1 MNKWKS
7 KISKWKFDRK
17 VQALIAVIIII
28 TTFIALSVSTVSSV
42 TYMKKKTKEL
52 LQVQNSTLAENY
64 KNTLDEYKAL
74 ALAMVLDRSVQSYLN
89 YTDKKEDGYSEAANG
104 AYNAMASSL
113 NMYPDMNFIAILN
126 HKLGDY
132 IYKGNMTLISTEFQE
147 VYEKDYKSCKNAQD
161 STIKMNFSNAYY
173 RGEKY
178 TITVYFP
185 IYDVNKIMEESGFL
199 CINFSNPVLDQILS
213 KEEVGKQETSIIDT
227 DGRIIADQNTK
238 KIGKNVAYTE
248 RIQGK
253 QGDFIQDGK
262 LYNYKKVKN
271 WNYYIVSSVEMIEL
285 YKPSIRTSVVMAVV
299 LINLVIL
306 SLIIVRSII
315 KKVYKPL
322 EQVVQ
327 KMDDVAAGSLGSRL
341 NAENMGED
349 FEKLATGFNSMME
362 QILVL
367 MDEVKL
373 EQHQMEQIRFNAL
386 QSQIQPH
393 FLYNTLECIHWQA
406 IADGNREISTM
417 VKALAKYYR
426 ICLSKGQDIIPL
438 KVEVEH
444 VRNYIII
451 QNIRYDNIIVSDIKI
466 EEDCENVMIPKL
478 TLQPLVENSIYH
490 GIKIKEGKTGKI
502 FLTARREGENMEIVL
517 TDTGAGMN
525 QERIDEMN
533 QKLSEHD
540 ETFGYGVRNVNKRIE
555 LLHGK
560 EYGLSYFQNEFG
572 GVTVRIKLPY
582 DTRGVQN
589 ER

>member
-1 MNKWKS
+1 MKKWKS

-17 VQALIAVIIII
+17 VQALIAIIIII
-28 TTFIALSVSTVSSV
+28 TTFIALLASTVSSV

-126 HKLGDY
+126 HQLGDY

-161 STIKMNFSNAYY
+161 SAIKMNFSNAYY

-199 CINFSNPVLDQILS
+199 CMNFSNPVLDQILS
-213 KEEVGKQETSIIDT
+213 KEEGGKQETSIIDI
-227 DGRIIADQNTK
+227 DGRIVADYNTK
-238 KIGKNVAYTE
+238 KIGKNVAYIE
-248 RIQGK
+248 RMGGK
-253 QGDFIQDGK
+253 QGDFTQDGK
-262 LYNYKKVKN
+262 LYHYKKVKN
-271 WNYYIVSSVEMIEL
+271 WNYYIVSSVDMIEL
-285 YKPSIRTSVVMAVV
+285 YKPSIRTSVVMAIV

-306 SLIIVRSII
+306 SLIIVRKIV

-327 KMDDVAAGSLGSRL
+327 KMDDVASGSLGSRL

-349 FEKLATGFNSMME
+349 FEKLAIGFNSMME

-426 ICLSKGQDIIPL
+426 ICLSKGEDIIPL

-444 VRNYIII
+444 VRNYMII
-451 QNIRYDNIIVSDIKI
+451 QNIRYDNIIISDIKI

-490 GIKIKEGKTGKI
+490 GIKIKEGKTGKL
-502 FLTARREGENMEIVL
+502 FLIARREGENVEIVL

-525 QERIDEMN
+525 QERIEEMN
-533 QKLSEHD
+533 QKLSEYD

-555 LLHGK
+555 LLYGE
-560 EYGLSYFQNEFG
+560 EYGLKYFQNEFG

-582 DTRGVQN
+582 NTKKI
-589 ER
+589 